1 MLLKSAQFILFGSIF
16 IAACA
21 VGFCIETNILLNI
34 PFNHF
39 GFYSFVFGATLFQYN
54 LHYIVKTAAVQGSER
69 LSWTRKNQKI
79 HFFLLVGGIILIAAS
94 IFSFQVRHLG
104 ILFILGLIS
113 LLYSFPF
120 LPFGKKRRIKD
131 YGVFKIITLSLLW
144 TLVTVWFPATGMNYD
159 PGLFIFVFVKR
170 FIFMMILCLLFD
182 MRDIEIDHSQNIRT
196 LAVLLGRKR
205 SYWFAYLLT
214 LLFIIVC
221 VLQYLYLPQFNFLMA
236 MLISILITYLII
248 ELTKKSNSDYIYL
261 AGIDGMMLLQS
272 ILIIRL
278 QQS

>member
-1 MLLKSAQFILFGSIF
+1 
-16 IAACA
+16 
-21 VGFCIETNILLNI
+21 
-34 PFNHF
+34 
-39 GFYSFVFGATLFQYN
+39 
-54 LHYIVKTAAVQGSER
+54 
-69 LSWTRKNQKI
+69 
-79 HFFLLVGGIILIAAS
+79 
-94 IFSFQVRHLG
+94 
-104 ILFILGLIS
+104 
-113 LLYSFPF
+113 
-120 LPFGKKRRIKD
+120 
-131 YGVFKIITLSLLW
+131 
-144 TLVTVWFPATGMNYD
+144 
-159 PGLFIFVFVKR
+159 
-170 FIFMMILCLLFD
+170 MMILCLLFD

-272 ILIIRL
+272 ILIIL
-278 QQS
+278 FSLKA